1 MLVRGGMAALLV
13 PALVVPGPLLY
24 AISLA
29 RGDRFYPWYVVF
41 VLPGLALLVA
51 VGARTLLEWMP
62 RGRTALAAQAL
73 AMAALLAVFAVT
85 TQAPRGAVR
94 GGSIIPE
101 RESVLL
107 TRPSLDPQ
115 APENQ
120 AILTASF
127 FQPPAYYDPR
137 ARWITAPAGLAE
149 IVAEAERRGVPL
161 FVNIG
166 RPHGARKEQP
176 ELWAQVE
183 DRSRFER
190 VAVLHGL
197 EKRGKRI
204 VYRYIPPSER

>member
-1 MLVRGGMAALLV
+1 
-13 PALVVPGPLLY
+13 
-24 AISLA
+24 
-29 RGDRFYPWYVVF
+29 
-41 VLPGLALLVA
+41 
-51 VGARTLLEWMP
+51 
-62 RGRTALAAQAL
+62 
-73 AMAALLAVFAVT
+73 MAALLAVFTVT
-85 TQAPRGAVR
+85 TQSPRRAMR

-107 TRPSLDPQ
+107 TRPSLDPE

-127 FQPPAYYDPR
+127 FQPPAYYDPLY
-137 ARWITAPAGLAE
+137 RWITEPEGLSA
-149 IVAEAERRGVPL
+149 VMAEADRRGVPL

-166 RPHGARKEQP
+166 RPHGARKEAP

-183 DRSRFER
+183 DRSLFER

-204 VYRYIPPSER
+204 VYRYLPASQR